1 MNFYSRTD
9 ITLGGFLEKYCFS
22 ETYRCVNRHC
32 DTPMIDHV
40 RRFVHGS
47 GCIQVVL
54 KKLDAQLF
62 YPAEAMYVWNWCRKC
77 KRVSVHLKVQSMK
90 NIYSFFSNI
99 LMVMLYPQKYLN
111 RLLLYNAI

>member
-32 DTPMIDHV
+32 DTPMIDHI

-77 KRVSVHLKVQSMK
+77 RRVSVHFKVQSMK
-90 NIYSFFSNI
+90 NMYG
-99 LMVMLYPQKYLN
+99 
-111 RLLLYNAI
+111 